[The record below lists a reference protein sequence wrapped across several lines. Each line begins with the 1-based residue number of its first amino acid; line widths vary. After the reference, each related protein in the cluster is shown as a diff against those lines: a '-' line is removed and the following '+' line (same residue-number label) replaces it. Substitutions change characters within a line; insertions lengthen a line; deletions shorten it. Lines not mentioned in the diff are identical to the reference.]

1 MSPRVLACFGHP
13 DDEAFGTGG
22 TLAKLAARGV
32 GVTLV
37 CATRGEVGEISD
49 PALATPERLG
59 EVREQELR
67 CAAQALGI
75 DEPIFLGY
83 RDSGMA
89 GTAENEDPRAFM
101 NADPEEVLARL
112 VKLMRDLRPQAVVTF
127 EPGGGY
133 GHPDHMTISRLT
145 TQAFELA
152 ADGSALPGLGDPWSA
167 ERLFYTAIPRS
178 FFERLAARMRELG
191 MEPPG
196 EDLPKDDARGLRD
209 DSITTVVDVSATV
222 DAKWAAINCHRTQ
235 YGAESLFRRLPAAE
249 MRDLMSSEYFALART
264 HGNGHEPPRDDLLA

>member
-32 GVTLV
+32 GVSLV

-49 PALATPERLG
+49 PSLATPATLG

-75 DEPIFLGY
+75 DTPIFLGY

-89 GTAENEDPRAFM
+89 GTPENKDPRAFM
-101 NADPEEVLARL
+101 NADPEEVVVRL

-133 GHPDHMTISRLT
+133 GHPDHMAISRLT

-152 ADGSALPGLGDPWSA
+152 GDRSAFPEVGDPWII
-167 ERLFYTAIPRS
+167 ERLFYTTIPRS
-178 FFERLAARMRELG
+178 FFERLVARMRQLG
-191 MEPPG
+191 MEPPD
-196 EDLPKDDARGLRD
+196 EDMPRDNPRGLGD

-235 YGAESLFRRLPAAE
+235 YGAESIFRRLPAAD

-264 HGNGHEPPRDDLLA
+264 HRDGDEPPRDDLLA